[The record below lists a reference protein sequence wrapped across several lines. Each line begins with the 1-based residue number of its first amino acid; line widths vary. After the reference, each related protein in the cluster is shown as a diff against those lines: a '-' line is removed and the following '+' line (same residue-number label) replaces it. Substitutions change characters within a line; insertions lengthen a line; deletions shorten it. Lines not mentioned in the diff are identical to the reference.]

1 VIENVLQDVRYA
13 VRALRRTPG
22 FTLAAV
28 LTLALGIGA
37 TTTVY
42 SIVNAVVLRPLPLH
56 APERLVRLWEINPHG
71 NDFSSSDAS
80 FIDLRERNRSFEQV
94 AAFSETK
101 RSAVLTGGCAP
112 DTTECE
118 PARQE
123 SAAVTSS
130 IFPLLGIAPEIGRT
144 FTTME
149 DRQGGEN
156 DVVIIGHDLWVSRFA
171 SDPGVVGRAIT
182 LDGRSRTVVGVMPAG
197 FTFPAPSSLWVPLV
211 LNAARDRDEHDLAVI
226 ARLGP
231 GVTLDRA
238 GADVRRIARE
248 LGTEHPRTNGG
259 WGARVESFGDWLI
272 GPRLERGVFV
282 LFGAVGFLLLMAC
295 ANIANLLI
303 ARGSARRSEIAIR
316 AALGAN
322 RWRIARQLL
331 TESLLL
337 GLLGAAVGLGM
348 ASWFVAL
355 VRTAGPANVPR
366 LGDVTVNSHALLFT
380 LALALITSLLF
391 GLIPALQVS
400 RVELNRALQ
409 HGSRDVAPR
418 GRARVRDALVVVQ
431 VALAMVLLVGAGLM
445 FGSFVRLQAV
455 PTGFDASNVITVPL
469 ELPDERYTDAK
480 RPAFLTNVR
489 ERIASIPGVEYV
501 GATSTDPLR
510 QWGYSNDVTPEERA
524 ATAPAGGY
532 MQAGWRSVT
541 PGYFRAMGIALLTG
555 RVLTDADAMSS
566 ERPVVITHGMASS
579 LWPGESAVGK
589 RLYWGGTEGEP
600 HTVVGVVGDIRDV
613 RLDAAP
619 GPIMFLPYGA
629 VPLQGMTLVIRTRGA
644 PSTVAAAVRREIR
657 GEDPLLPIP
666 EIGSLS
672 GNRTAALAEPRF
684 RMLLLGGFAAAALL
698 LAVLGVYGLM
708 AFAVTQRTREIGVRI
723 ALGAHASRIFA
734 LVLKQGM
741 LLAGIGVLAGLAGA
755 LALTRVLRSL
765 LFEISATD
773 PVVIGTVA
781 IVLGAATLLGAYFP
795 ARRAARIEPVAA
807 LREE

>member
-1 VIENVLQDVRYA
+1 MIENALQDLRYA
-13 VRALRRTPG
+13 VRGLRRGPG
-22 FTLAAV
+22 FTLVAV

-37 TTTVY
+37 TTTIY
-42 SIVNAVVLRPLPLH
+42 SIVNAVVLRPLPFRT
-56 APERLVRLWEINPHG
+56 PERLVRVWDINPHG
-71 NDFSSSDAS
+71 GDFSTSDATYL
-80 FIDLRERNRSFEQV
+80 DLRERNRSFAQV

-112 DTTECE
+112 ATTVCE
-118 PARQE
+118 PQRLE
-123 SAAVTSS
+123 SSAVTSS
-130 IFPLLGIAPEIGRT
+130 IFPLLGIAPAIGRT

-149 DRQGGEN
+149 DRPGGDN
-156 DVVIIGHDLWVSRFA
+156 NVVVIGHDLWEHRFA
-171 SDPGVVGRAIT
+171 SDPGIIGRTIV
-182 LDGRSRTVVGVMPAG
+182 LDGRSHTVVGVMPPG
-197 FTFPAPSSLWVPLV
+197 FAFPTPTSLWVPLV
-211 LNAARDRDEHDLAVI
+211 LNPARDRDEHDLTVI

-231 GVTLDRA
+231 RVTLDGA
-238 GADVRRIARE
+238 AADVRRVARE
-248 LGTEHPRTNGG
+248 LGSEYPRTNGG
-259 WGARVESFGDWLI
+259 WSARVERFGEWLI

-316 AALGAN
+316 AALGAS

-337 GLLGAAVGLGM
+337 GILGSAVGLGM
-348 ASWFVAL
+348 ASWAVAL
-355 VRTAGPANVPR
+355 VRTAGPANIPR
-366 LGDVTVNSHALLFT
+366 LDDVAMDSHVLLFT

-400 RVELNRALQ
+400 RVELNRTLE

-418 GRARVRDALVVVQ
+418 GRARARGALVVVQ
-431 VALAMVLLVGAGLM
+431 VSLAMILLVGAGLM
-445 FGSFVRLQAV
+445 FASFIRLQAV
-455 PTGFDASNVITVPL
+455 PTGYDASNVITVPL
-469 ELPDERYTDAK
+469 DLPDERYNDAK
-480 RPAFLTNVR
+480 RLALLTNVR
-489 ERIASIPGVEYV
+489 AGIAGIPGVQYV

-510 QWGYSNDVTPEERA
+510 QWGYSNDVTPVDRA
-524 ATAPAGGY
+524 AEAPAGGY

-541 PGYFRAMGIALLTG
+541 PGYFRALGITLVNG
-555 RVLTDADAMSS
+555 RVLTDADAASS
-566 ERPVVITHGMASS
+566 EQPVVITRGMANS

-589 RLYWGGTEGEP
+589 QLYWGGTDGEP

-613 RLDAAP
+613 RLDAEP

-629 VPLQGMTLVIRTRGA
+629 VPVSAMTLVIRTSGA
-644 PSTVAAAVRREIR
+644 PSAVVTALRREIR
-657 GEDPLLPIP
+657 EADPLLPLP
-666 EIGSLS
+666 EIGSLT
-672 GNRTAALAEPRF
+672 GNRAAALAEPRF

-708 AFAVTQRTREIGVRI
+708 AFAVAQRTRELGVRI
-723 ALGAHASRIFA
+723 ALGAHAPRIFT
-734 LVLKQGM
+734 LVLRQGM

-765 LFEISATD
+765 LFDMSATD
-773 PVVIGTVA
+773 PVVIGAVA
-781 IVLGAATLLGAYFP
+781 IVLGAATLMGAWFP

>member
-1 VIENVLQDVRYA
+1 MIENILQDLRYA

-22 FTLAAV
+22 FTLIAV

-37 TTTVY
+37 TTTIY
-42 SIVNAVVLRPLPLH
+42 SIVNAVVLRPLPFR
-56 APERLVRLWEINPHG
+56 APERLVRVWGISPHG
-71 NDFSSSDAS
+71 NDFSTSDAAY
-80 FIDLRERNRSFEQV
+80 IDLHERNRSFEQV

-101 RSAVLTGGCAP
+101 RSTVLTGGCAP
-112 DTTECE
+112 GTTECE
-118 PARQE
+118 PARLE

-171 SDPGVVGRAIT
+171 SDPGIVGRAIT
-182 LDGRSRTVVGVMPAG
+182 LDGRSRTVVGVMPTS

-211 LNAARDRDEHDLAVI
+211 LNPARDRDEHDLTVI

-238 GADVRRIARE
+238 AADVRRVARE
-248 LGTEHPRTNGG
+248 LGSEHPRTDGG
-259 WGARVESFGDWLI
+259 WSARVEGFGDWLI

-282 LFGAVGFLLLMAC
+282 LLGAVEFLLLMAC

-303 ARGSARRSEIAIR
+303 ARGSARRPEIAIR

-337 GLLGAAVGLGM
+337 GLLGSAVGLGI
-348 ASWFVAL
+348 ASWSVAL
-355 VRTAGPANVPR
+355 VRTSGPANVPR
-366 LGDVTVNSHALLFT
+366 IGDVAVDSHVLLFT
-380 LALALITSLLF
+380 LALALITSVLF
-391 GLIPALQVS
+391 GLVPALQVS
-400 RVELNRALQ
+400 RVELSRTLQ

-418 GRARVRDALVVVQ
+418 GRARARDVLVVVQ
-431 VALAMVLLVGAGLM
+431 VTLAMILLVGAGLM
-445 FGSFVRLQAV
+445 FGSFLRLQAV
-455 PTGFDASNVITVPL
+455 PIGYDASNVMTVSL
-469 ELPDERYTDAK
+469 DLPDARYTDAK
-480 RPAFLTNVR
+480 RLAFLTNVR
-489 ERIASIPGVEYV
+489 ARIGGIPRVQYV

-510 QWGYSNDVTPEERA
+510 QWGYSNDVTPEERVA
-524 ATAPAGGY
+524 DAPAGGY

-541 PGYFRAMGIALLTG
+541 PGYFRAMGIPLLAG
-555 RVLTDADAMSS
+555 RVLTDADAAAS
-566 ERPVVITHGMASS
+566 EQPVVITRGMANS

-589 RLYWGGTEGEP
+589 RLYWGGTNGDP
-600 HTVVGVVGDIRDV
+600 RTVVGVVGDIRDV
-613 RLDAAP
+613 RLDAEP

-629 VPLQGMTLVIRTRGA
+629 VPIGGMTLVIRTSGT
-644 PSTVAAAVRREIR
+644 PSSVAAAVRREILA
-657 GEDPLLPIP
+657 EDPLLALP
-666 EIGSLS
+666 EIGSLT
-672 GNRTAALAEPRF
+672 GNRAAAMAEPRF
-684 RMLLLGGFAAAALL
+684 RMLLLSGFAAAALL

-723 ALGAHASRIFA
+723 ALGAHAPRIFA

-773 PVVIGTVA
+773 PLVIGTVA
-781 IVLGAATLLGAYFP
+781 IVLGAGTLLGAWLP

-807 LREE
+807 LRDE

>member
-1 VIENVLQDVRYA
+1 MIENALQDLRYA
-13 VRALRRTPG
+13 VRALRRGPG
-22 FTLAAV
+22 FTLVAV

-37 TTTVY
+37 TTTIY
-42 SIVNAVVLRPLPLH
+42 SIVNAVVLRPLPFR
-56 APERLVRLWEINPHG
+56 APERLVRVWDINPHG
-71 NDFSSSDAS
+71 GDFSASDATYL
-80 FIDLRERNRSFEQV
+80 DLRERNRSFQQL

-101 RSAVLTGGCAP
+101 RSTVLTGGCAP
-112 DTTECE
+112 GTTVCE
-118 PARQE
+118 PQRLV
-123 SAAVTSS
+123 SSAVTAS
-130 IFPLLGIAPEIGRT
+130 IFPLLGIAPAIGRT

-149 DRQGGEN
+149 DRPGGDN
-156 DVVIIGHDLWVSRFA
+156 DVVVIGHDLWVHRFA
-171 SDPGVVGRAIT
+171 SDPGIVGRAIM
-182 LDGRSRTVVGVMPAG
+182 LNGRSHTVVGVMPPG
-197 FTFPAPSSLWVPLV
+197 FTFPTPSSLWIPLV
-211 LNAARDRDEHDLAVI
+211 LNPARDRDEHDLTVI

-231 GVTLDRA
+231 GVTLDGA
-238 GADVRRIARE
+238 AADVRRVARE

-259 WGARVESFGDWLI
+259 WSARVERFGEWLI

-303 ARGSARRSEIAIR
+303 ARGSARTSEIAVR
-316 AALGAN
+316 AALGAS
-322 RWRIARQLL
+322 RWRITRQLL

-337 GLLGAAVGLGM
+337 GVLGSGVGLGM
-348 ASWFVAL
+348 ASWAVAL

-366 LGDVTVNSHALLFT
+366 LDDVAMDSRAFLFT

-391 GLIPALQVS
+391 GLVPALQVS
-400 RVELNRALQ
+400 PVELNRTLQ

-418 GRARVRDALVVVQ
+418 GRARARGALVVAQ
-431 VALAMVLLVGAGLM
+431 VALAMILLVGAGLM
-445 FGSFVRLQAV
+445 FGSFLRLQAV

-469 ELPDERYTDAK
+469 DLPDERYTDAK
-480 RPAFLTNVR
+480 RLAFLMQVR
-489 ERIASIPGVEYV
+489 AGIAGIPGVQYV

-510 QWGYSNDVTPEERA
+510 QWGYSNDVTPEDRA
-524 ATAPAGGY
+524 AETPAGGY

-541 PGYFRAMGIALLTG
+541 PGYFRAMGITLVNG
-555 RVLTDADAMSS
+555 RVLTDADAASR
-566 ERPVVITHGMASS
+566 EHPVVITRGMANS
-579 LWPGESAVGK
+579 LWPGQSAVGE
-589 RLYWGGTEGEP
+589 RLYWGGTDGDP

-613 RLDAAP
+613 RLDAEP

-629 VPLQGMTLVIRTRGA
+629 VPVSGMTLVVRTSGA

-657 GEDPLLPIP
+657 EADPQLPLP
-666 EIGSLS
+666 EIGSLT
-672 GNRTAALAEPRF
+672 GNRAAALAEPRF

-708 AFAVTQRTREIGVRI
+708 AFAVAQRTREIGVRI
-723 ALGAHASRIFA
+723 ALGAHAPRIFS

-741 LLAGIGVLAGLAGA
+741 LLAGLGVLAGLAGA

-773 PVVIGTVA
+773 PVVIGAVA
-781 IVLGAATLLGAYFP
+781 TMLGAATLMGAWFP